1 MMDRLTNHQSMM
13 LNAIRTGRKDA
24 RIDSASDAST
34 YGARPNSS
42 WASWYKWG
50 RDMLP
55 MPAALTRKGVEI

>member
-1 MMDRLTNHQSMM
+1 MSNLTNYESMM

-24 RIDSASDAST
+24 RIDSASDAGT

-50 RDMLP
+50 RDQLP
-55 MPAALTRKGVEI
+55 TPAALTRKGVEI